1 MTPSETDIQSLSLVA
16 MSKHAT
22 MFRNNVGV
30 AVVKPDRCPSCRKK
44 IPILR
49 RIRYGLCEGS
59 SDTVGWKSVTITEEM
74 VGEKVAVF
82 CGAEIKTP
90 TGKATLEQM
99 NFVTRVNAA
108 GGRAGFARSPE
119 EAVKI
124 VKGEVT

>member
-1 MTPSETDIQSLSLVA
+1 MTTETDIQSEALIS
-16 MSKHAT
+16 MSRYAT

-49 RIRYGLCEGS
+49 RIRYGLCKGS
-59 SDTVGWKSVTITEEM
+59 SDTVGWNSVTITEEM
-74 VGEKVAVF
+74 VGQKIAIF
-82 CGAEIKTP
+82 CASEIKTP

-119 EAVKI
+119 EAVRI
-124 VKGEVT
+124 VKGEV